1 MSEQEQNSQLSAL
14 FDNQLPP
21 EQAELVIRRALKDPA
36 LRATWGRY
44 AMIGA
49 CVRNEPVRRLRQP
62 DVAERVRQQL
72 AAEAEHPAQSA
83 PVFAGQQGASGRWSL
98 GRGALGGAIA
108 AGVAVVSLFVVRS
121 IDPQTVGPA
130 VQVAQTTIPAAVAG
144 ESQSLPVVQPT
155 ISTPLVAAN
164 DSPPPSYTTPV
175 DNSPA
180 QRINGQLVSLMVAH
194 SDLASSMPIPVSA
207 LMNGNVDIA
216 QGAVEISA
224 AQFGTHR

>member
-21 EQAELVIRRALKDPA
+21 QQAELVIRRALKDSA

-44 AMIGA
+44 ALIGA
-49 CVRNEPVRRLRQP
+49 CVRNEPVRKLRQP
-62 DVAERVRQQL
+62 DVAERVRQRL
-72 AAEAEHPAQSA
+72 AAEVEHPAQSA
-83 PVFAGQQGASGRWSL
+83 PVFASREGGATRWL
-98 GRGALGGAIA
+98 MGRGALGGAIA

-121 IDPQTVGPA
+121 MDPQTVAPA
-130 VQVAQTTIPAAVAG
+130 MQMAQTTVPAAMGG
-144 ESQSLPVVQPT
+144 ESQALPVVQPT

-207 LMNGNVDIA
+207 LMNGSVDIA

-224 AQFGTHR
+224 AQVGAHR